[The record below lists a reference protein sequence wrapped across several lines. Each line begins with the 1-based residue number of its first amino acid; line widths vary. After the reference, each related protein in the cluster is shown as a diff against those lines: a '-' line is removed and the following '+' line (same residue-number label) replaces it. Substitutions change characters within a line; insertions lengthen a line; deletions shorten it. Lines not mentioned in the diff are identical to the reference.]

1 MDYWWR
7 WLPSFG
13 WMGVIFY
20 LSARSGSELKGMF
33 PFFDS
38 FNFGHLIAYFIL
50 AVLFYWALLPLQR
63 KWKWD
68 IRIIAII
75 LCFLY
80 GLTDEWHQSLVPGRM
95 PDVMDLV
102 NDVIGATVGMAA
114 VTFIR
119 RSRIKRSL

>member
-1 MDYWWR
+1 MSAWWR

-20 LSARSGSELKGMF
+20 LSARTGNELQGMF

-38 FNFGHLIAYFIL
+38 FNFGHLVAYFIL
-50 AVLFYWALLPLQR
+50 AVLFYWALFPFQR

-80 GLTDEWHQSLVPGRM
+80 GLTDEWHQSFVPGRM
-95 PDVMDLV
+95 PDVRDIV
-102 NDVIGATVGMAA
+102 NDVIGAAIGMLAI
-114 VTFIR
+114 TFIQ
-119 RSRIKRSL
+119 RIRMKRPL